1 VASQPGWHPRRH
13 GVSALGDLN
22 YVAGGGRVT
31 ENTLDVLFRWFHF
44 VAGIIWIGL
53 LYFLN
58 FVNVPTMRP
67 GVLDP
72 AARPAVITTQ
82 LPRTLAWFRHAAWI
96 TVLAGFLLLWVKY
109 WQYGRF
115 MGDPGA
121 QTIHAGMLLG
131 LIMVFNVWF
140 LIWPNQKKIIE
151 ATRAGQAPDPSW
163 GRIAL
168 YASRTNVTLSWPM
181 LFYMASASHGPFGP
195 EGIVIIGI
203 ILGALAFAFLM
214 TVQKWQA
221 TKF

>member
-1 VASQPGWHPRRH
+1 MPDG
-13 GVSALGDLN
+13 L
-22 YVAGGGRVT
+22 
-31 ENTLDVLFRWFHF
+31 LDVFFRWFHF
-44 VAGIIWIGL
+44 VAGITWIGL
-53 LYFLN
+53 LYFFN
-58 FVNVPTMRP
+58 FVNAPTMRP
-67 GVLDP
+67 GVLEA

-82 LPRTLAWFRHAAWI
+82 LPRALAWFRHSAWI
-96 TVLAGFLLLWVKY
+96 TVLAGFGLLYVKY

-121 QTIHAGMLLG
+121 QTIHTGMLLG

-181 LFYMASASHGPFGP
+181 LFYMASASHAPFDAV
-195 EGIVIIGI
+195 GIIGMGI
-203 ILGALAFAFLM
+203 ILGLLSFAFLM
-214 TVQKWQA
+214 TVQKWWA